1 MKKILVIGAS
11 GFLGRH
17 VTLGLLAAGYV
28 VRCLARNLARVEDLA
43 AAGYGGCARGHLRF
57 RVDRAC
63 ARLGR
68 GCLHLHSYA
77 LAKPASTPGQGFMDV
92 ERHGLEN
99 IVAACRTNGV
109 RRLIYVT
116 FLGISPDR
124 QARGCVNVGEP
135 NSFCCTAAWS

>member
-17 VTLGLLAAGYV
+17 VTRGLLAAGYV

-43 AAGYGGCARGHLRF
+43 AAGCEVVQGDISDFASIER
-57 RVDRAC
+57 
-63 ARLGR
+63 
-68 GCLHLHSYA
+68 A
-77 LAKPASTPGQGFMDV
+77 LASVEAVYICIHTLSPQPASTPGQGFMDV